1 MMKGN
6 KPLINV
12 FPSIKL
18 AKIFIKLGVNHSFNI
33 CLVNHFFFL
42 DLRMCFLG
50 NTGFNLSLNL

>member
-33 CLVNHFFFL
+33 CLVNHFFFWIL
-42 DLRMCFLG
+42 ECVFLETLG
-50 NTGFNLSLNL
+50 LT